1 MLKVILGKSKTGKTT
16 YIYNQIED
24 NISQKKRVIL
34 FVPSQSRA
42 KAENEYMK
50 ILNKKGV
57 IGVNITTISE
67 FIKEELKIQNLHI
80 SEKYMSRLD
89 RKVILTQVIKENPE
103 LFNIFSKVKNYPGFL
118 DTLDIYM
125 DLFRKGEI
133 TPEEYSSIEIKDK
146 RVNLKFKE
154 ILSVYAKYIE
164 KIKENYIDSV
174 DECELFLSSFSKSE
188 WFKDNNVIVFFDAYN
203 NFSNSEYKLIDKLFK
218 NNIDVVITLNTDIAR
233 IEDAYISSSIF
244 EESNKTYKKLLRL
257 ADKNDIEVENIVK
270 YENKFEAPQDIK
282 YIANNLFNT
291 NEKVEEKIEL
301 NNVKFVMYTN
311 ILKEVEAVANTIS
324 QYIKQGYRYSDFII
338 YTTNIDEYYKII
350 NRAFYEHSMQVYSAQ
365 SRYITESILVKY
377 ILALLNLSMKGLNL
391 ELIFDILKLGLTDID
406 LKDIYILENYMKEF
420 NVNKYLV
427 NSKFTL
433 NNQKNFYNL
442 ERLNEIKEKIVSM
455 YSFTKELRNLTA
467 KEYVEKIYA
476 HLEKNNIFNN
486 FEEIVKPIVVD
497 TTNVDRENFEKQV
510 WDGICEIFDSIIRIY
525 NDTELKVEEFTNI
538 FSIVLKD
545 VKIKT
550 LPPLK
555 DQIELADVNVTKTEP
570 KKIAFFV
577 GVVEGKFPKKVEE
590 DIFFLDSELEKLKE
604 KNIEIRETTISKLNM
619 GFFNIYEAMNNIEEK
634 LYIFIP
640 SATLDGKATRKSSLI
655 TLMEQISRFYIEGQV
670 TAKDENI
677 SIENI
682 SSKDELFMWLLK
694 NIRIFDT
701 LDDNQKQEVITVFE
715 YFKQDAEYN
724 KILEFKKDDSNLS
737 EELLSEIYS
746 KDFKSSVSKLE
757 AYKKCPFMYYMQY
770 ILKVDK
776 NKEAKLN
783 VMELGNFMHGV
794 LEDFSKYLLENGI
807 NWKEILTEDLEQIQD
822 QYEVILEGIIE
833 DRIDSILSKQK
844 QSVKYVILKRK
855 LTNTMKKVIR
865 TVAIGFYQSDFE
877 PLGYEIEFKD
887 DSLYFPME
895 IELNGNRKMKLVGK
909 IDRADIL
916 DLGDEKYIRIVDYKS
931 NYKDISVD
939 KIREGISLQLIT
951 YLMTL
956 IEDKKEENI
965 KPAGLLYFNL
975 SDKLVPI
982 GQYENDTEVIKKKL
996 IKKLKMNGLFVKNIE
1011 ILNKMDRNFESDPS
1025 HSLIE
1030 VSKKS
1035 MSMNSPKLVSEEEFE
1050 TLCNETKEVLKSIGN
1065 EIVKGI
1071 VKIAP
1076 NKKANPCQYCNYSA
1090 TCRRRIG
1097 V

>member
-133 TPEEYSSIEIKDK
+133 TPEEYSSIEIEDK

-233 IEDAYISSSIF
+233 IEDTYISSSIF

-301 NNVKFVMYTN
+301 NNIKFVMYTN

-391 ELIFDILKLGLTDID
+391 ELIFDILK
-406 LKDIYILENYMKEF
+406 
-420 NVNKYLV
+420 
-427 NSKFTL
+427 
-433 NNQKNFYNL
+433 
-442 ERLNEIKEKIVSM
+442 
-455 YSFTKELRNLTA
+455 
-467 KEYVEKIYA
+467 
-476 HLEKNNIFNN
+476 
-486 FEEIVKPIVVD
+486 
-497 TTNVDRENFEKQV
+497 
-510 WDGICEIFDSIIRIY
+510 
-525 NDTELKVEEFTNI
+525 
-538 FSIVLKD
+538 
-545 VKIKT
+545 
-550 LPPLK
+550 
-555 DQIELADVNVTKTEP
+555 
-570 KKIAFFV
+570 
-577 GVVEGKFPKKVEE
+577 
-590 DIFFLDSELEKLKE
+590 
-604 KNIEIRETTISKLNM
+604 
-619 GFFNIYEAMNNIEEK
+619 
-634 LYIFIP
+634 
-640 SATLDGKATRKSSLI
+640 
-655 TLMEQISRFYIEGQV
+655 
-670 TAKDENI
+670 
-677 SIENI
+677 
-682 SSKDELFMWLLK
+682 
-694 NIRIFDT
+694 
-701 LDDNQKQEVITVFE
+701 
-715 YFKQDAEYN
+715 
-724 KILEFKKDDSNLS
+724 
-737 EELLSEIYS
+737 
-746 KDFKSSVSKLE
+746 
-757 AYKKCPFMYYMQY
+757 
-770 ILKVDK
+770 
-776 NKEAKLN
+776 
-783 VMELGNFMHGV
+783 
-794 LEDFSKYLLENGI
+794 
-807 NWKEILTEDLEQIQD
+807 
-822 QYEVILEGIIE
+822 
-833 DRIDSILSKQK
+833 
-844 QSVKYVILKRK
+844 
-855 LTNTMKKVIR
+855 
-865 TVAIGFYQSDFE
+865 
-877 PLGYEIEFKD
+877 
-887 DSLYFPME
+887 
-895 IELNGNRKMKLVGK
+895 
-909 IDRADIL
+909 
-916 DLGDEKYIRIVDYKS
+916 
-931 NYKDISVD
+931 
-939 KIREGISLQLIT
+939 
-951 YLMTL
+951 
-956 IEDKKEENI
+956 
-965 KPAGLLYFNL
+965 
-975 SDKLVPI
+975 
-982 GQYENDTEVIKKKL
+982 
-996 IKKLKMNGLFVKNIE
+996 
-1011 ILNKMDRNFESDPS
+1011 
-1025 HSLIE
+1025 
-1030 VSKKS
+1030 
-1035 MSMNSPKLVSEEEFE
+1035 
-1050 TLCNETKEVLKSIGN
+1050 
-1065 EIVKGI
+1065 
-1071 VKIAP
+1071 
-1076 NKKANPCQYCNYSA
+1076 
-1090 TCRRRIG
+1090 
-1097 V
+1097 